1 MVARKGAKPV
11 VPEKPQPHRPAVSLK
26 ISSNHPSMIDQI
38 GHFFEH
44 YKDLEKDKWV
54 KIVRWGEAEEG
65 HQFIRD
71 AMDRD
76 KD

>member
-1 MVARKGAKPV
+1 L
-11 VPEKPQPHRPAVSLK
+11 PEIL
-26 ISSNHPSMIDQI
+26 IDQI

-71 AMDRD
+71 AMERI